1 MGRAEANRER
11 IGDMLVA
18 SGLITS
24 AQLSEALQAQRG
36 SRLPLGKQLVALGY
50 VGESKLIQVLSNQLS
65 VPWVSMER
73 VEFPGELLSLLP
85 ADVVDR
91 YTVMPIYIR
100 NARGR
105 GDTLYVAMDDPTD
118 DVALQAIANVTG
130 LKVRAMIASPTELR
144 NAIEERYFGK
154 RPASQPPAQRSP
166 QFLDESSVR
175 IAKPGKPAARPR
187 DDDHKAVKPP
197 PPPPKPPTTTRVDGA
212 VPVDQYAAPS
222 NPPGSEGAAA
232 RTLTLLDGTRIKL
245 PSNKKG
251 GAAQNITRVRHVVK
265 AVSAASAELG
275 AGHALRWHDIVQA
288 LIDAATTRGVILTRK
303 ELGQAWTEARQREA
317 EAQAEKSANGQQAPT
332 AGPAPSAGRP
342 GHKGSPENG

>member
-1 MGRAEANRER
+1 MGRPEANRER

-18 SGLITS
+18 SGLINS

-36 SRLPLGKQLVALGY
+36 SRLPLGKQLVALGH
-50 VGESKLIQVLSNQLS
+50 VSEGKLIQVLSNQLS

-85 ADVVDR
+85 ADIVDR
-91 YTVMPIYIR
+91 YTVMPVYVR

-118 DVALQAIANVTG
+118 DAALLAIANATG

-154 RPASQPPAQRSP
+154 RPASQPPTSRTA

-175 IAKPGKPAARPR
+175 IAKPGARPPPPRSR
-187 DDDHKAVKPP
+187 DDEHKAKPP
-197 PPPPKPPTTTRVDGA
+197 PPPPKSPATRAEGA

-222 NPPGSEGAAA
+222 NPPGEGAAA

-245 PSNKKG
+245 PTNKKG
-251 GAAQNITRVRHVVK
+251 GATQSITRVRHVVK

-288 LIDAATTRGVILTRK
+288 LIDAATARGVILTRK

-317 EAQAEKSANGQQAPT
+317 EAQAAKSAETPQAGASPNP
-332 AGPAPSAGRP
+332 AGAGRP
-342 GHKGSPENG
+342 NHKGGPGNG